1 VIVPQ
6 VAPLLNVAVTF
17 SGPGAATFIVHVSR
31 ARACA
36 APPGKTGTYGRRA
49 VSVTVSPA
57 LEYNRQLAGQLLDC
71 LPKHQLTLRQFP
83 RQLAPA

>member
-17 SGPGAATFIVHVSR
+17 SGPGAATFIVHVPVPEH
-31 ARACA
+31 
-36 APPGKTGTYGRRA
+36 APLHPAKLEPMAGVA

-57 LEYNRQLAGQLLDC
+57 LEYNRQLAGQLLG
-71 LPKHQLTLRQFP
+71 LPPKHQLTLRQFP